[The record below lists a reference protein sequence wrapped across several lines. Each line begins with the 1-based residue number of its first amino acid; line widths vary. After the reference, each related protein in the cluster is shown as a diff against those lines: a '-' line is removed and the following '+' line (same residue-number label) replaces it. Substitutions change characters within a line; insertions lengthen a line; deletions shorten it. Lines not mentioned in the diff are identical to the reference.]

1 VRAAQPILVTGAH
14 RSGTT
19 WVGRILASSPD
30 TTYLHEPFHLDH
42 DPGLC
47 AARFPYWFTYVCE
60 ENEAPYLAPIARM
73 LDTARRDGPG
83 AGSGPR
89 HRRPLIKDPIAVF
102 SAPWLARRFETRN
115 VVLIRHPAAFA
126 GSLKERGWTH
136 PFAHFLLQPLLMRDQ
151 LEPFA
156 GDILR
161 FAREERDVVDQA
173 ALLWKVIYA
182 TILRYRER
190 HPDWIYLRHE
200 DLSKDPVEGFHAVFD
215 QVGLEFS
222 AETERAI
229 VTHSFARTAAGL
241 RRDSR
246 ANIDTWKQRLT
257 GAEIERVRA
266 AVAGVSGEFYADR
279 EW

>member
-1 VRAAQPILVTGAH
+1 VRTAQPILVTGAH

-19 WVGRILASSPD
+19 WVGRILAASPD

-42 DPGLC
+42 DPGMC

-60 ENEAPYLAPIARM
+60 ENEAPYLEPIARM
-73 LDTARRDGPG
+73 LHDARRGD
-83 AGSGPR
+83 AGSGQR

-102 SAPWLARRFETRN
+102 SAPWLARRFDTRN

-126 GSLKERGWTH
+126 GSLKEKGWTH
-136 PFAHFLLQPLLMRDQ
+136 PFAHFLLQPSLMRDH

-200 DLSKDPVEGFHAVFD
+200 DLSKDPVEGFRAVFD
-215 QVGLEFS
+215 KVGLEFS

-229 VTHSFARTAAGL
+229 VTHSFAPAAAGL

>member
-1 VRAAQPILVTGAH
+1 MLRAAQRGGSQAGQG
-14 RSGTT
+14 S
-19 WVGRILASSPD
+19 
-30 TTYLHEPFHLDH
+30 LD
-42 DPGLC
+42 
-47 AARFPYWFTYVCE
+47 
-60 ENEAPYLAPIARM
+60 
-73 LDTARRDGPG
+73 
-83 AGSGPR
+83 
-89 HRRPLIKDPIAVF
+89 RRPLIKDPIAVF

-136 PFAHFLLQPLLMRDQ
+136 PFAHFLLQPLLMRDH

-182 TILRYRER
+182 TISRYRER

-200 DLSKDPVEGFHAVFD
+200 DLSKDPVEGFRVLFEK
-215 QVGLEFS
+215 VGLEFS
-222 AETERAI
+222 AATERAI
-229 VTHSFARTAAGL
+229 VTHSFARTDAGL

-257 GAEIERVRA
+257 GPEIERVRA
-266 AVAGVSGEFYADR
+266 AVADVSGEFYADR